1 MKKNKNSKNI
11 GLGSGLS
18 SLLGDEFEKNSVFSD
33 NNSNDTF
40 KMVPIEFIEPGPW
53 QPRKIFDKDEID
65 SLANSIKKQ
74 GVIQPIILK
83 SKENKK
89 NEFFIIAGER
99 RWRASQQAKI
109 HEIPSIIRDD
119 VKDEKIAELSLVEN
133 IQRSGLNPIEEAE
146 GYQSLINKYN
156 YKQEDV
162 AKAVGKSR
170 SHIANITR
178 LLSLSDL
185 AKDLLLQNKLTIGQI
200 RPLIGHN
207 DCDYLLDTIVKNNLT
222 SRQVE
227 KLVKKTTLTA
237 LKPKVTKEVDLLDLE
252 KELLEITGLN
262 VNIDFDKVKKAG
274 SIKLECKNLSEFNFI
289 IKKLKS

>member
-18 SLLGDEFEKNSVFSD
+18 GLLGNEFEKKAIFTDNS
-33 NNSNDTF
+33 SNDKF
-40 KMVPIEFIEPGPW
+40 KMVPVEFIEPGPW
-53 QPRKIFDKDEID
+53 QPRKVFDKDELE
-65 SLANSIKKQ
+65 SLAKSIKKQ
-74 GVIQPIILK
+74 GVIQPVILK

-99 RWRASQQAKI
+99 RWRASQLAKI

-119 VKDEKIAELSLVEN
+119 VEDEKIAELSLVEN
-133 IQRSGLNPIEEAE
+133 IQRSELNPIEEAE

-185 AKDLLLQNKLTIGQI
+185 AKDLLLQNKLSIGQI
-200 RPLIGHN
+200 RPLIGHS
-207 DCDYLLDTIVKNNLT
+207 DCDHLLEIIVINNLT

-227 KLVKKTTLTA
+227 KLVKQGQTKV
-237 LKPKVTKEVDLLDLE
+237 LKPKLIKAIDMVELE
-252 KELLEITGLN
+252 KELLEITGVN
-262 VNIDFDKVKKAG
+262 VNIDFDSVKKAG
-274 SIKLECKNLSEFNFI
+274 SIRLECKNLSEFNYI
-289 IKKLKS
+289 IKKIRS

>member
-1 MKKNKNSKNI
+1 MKKNKSSKNV

-18 SLLGDEFEKNSVFSD
+18 SLLGNEFEKKSNFMD
-33 NNSNDTF
+33 NNGNDKF

-53 QPRKIFDKDEID
+53 QPRKFFDKDEIK

-83 SKENKK
+83 SKENRK

-99 RWRASQQAKI
+99 RWRASQLASI

-119 VKDEKIAELSLVEN
+119 VEDDKIAELSLVEN
-133 IQRSGLNPIEEAE
+133 IQRSELNPIEEAE

-170 SHIANITR
+170 SHIANIIR

-185 AKDLLLQNKLTIGQI
+185 AKDLLVQNKLTIGQI
-200 RPLIGHN
+200 RPLIGYS
-207 DCDYLLDTIVKNNLT
+207 DCDPMLETIVKNNLT

-227 KLVKKTTLTA
+227 NLIKNRKQKV
-237 LKPKVTKEVDLLDLE
+237 LKSKIIKGSDILDLE
-252 KELLEITGLN
+252 KELLEITGIN
-262 VNIDFDKVKKAG
+262 INIDFDTVKKSG
-274 SIKLECKNLSEFNFI
+274 SIKLNCKNLSEFNYI
-289 IKKLKS
+289 IKKFKS